1 MILVDVERPILRF
14 FKFTCSNTLEPT
26 VLKIIVEL
34 LLIFSSIKN
43 DMLDFTFFIY
53 QLCLDLLSLGHLVE
67 MKFETI
73 LV

>member
-1 MILVDVERPILRF
+1 
-14 FKFTCSNTLEPT
+14 
-26 VLKIIVEL
+26 
-34 LLIFSSIKN
+34 
-43 DMLDFTFFIY
+43 MLDFTFFIY

>member
-1 MILVDVERPILRF
+1 MILVNVEKPILPV